1 MGSVRTRLSLLCGLL
16 CLGSAL
22 LVLNPRSPLHVKLIR
37 GGVERTSA
45 PESAPAP
52 PPSYATPTTAA
63 VRRVLNGQRP
73 GPLEAEAPSTGSRV
87 RLVIEGLAHGETASY
102 EYRRGDRS
110 ARGELT
116 ATEVDEVP
124 RAELAHLAGAGEA
137 DVPEELFVSAEGY
150 ARRAFDLSQVPAGR
164 EVVCQ
169 LVRGRPLRLEF
180 PRLAGCGGHLSVS
193 LTWQDPAGADAPPG
207 DPPPGLPVTEVRTLE
222 NAGHAVFEVAPTPS
236 RPLLAVLSKPV
247 VPAGARP
254 VQIFGA
260 MVSIDAQRTTL
271 CFPDLEVHP
280 VDFVAPE
287 PGRPFELSF
296 TPVAPGPLTRPE
308 GTRSRGWT
316 NSYGFHGDITLRSN
330 AVGALRVHLP
340 PTSTTEAQF
349 LPTGSAPGG
358 RAALPQPGAEEGE
371 AWLPL
376 RPIEITGPGTITLTV
391 DPHR

>member
-16 CLGSAL
+16 SLGVAL
-22 LVLNPRSPLHVKLIR
+22 LVLNPRSPLHVGLIR

-45 PESAPAP
+45 PEPAPAP
-52 PPSYATPTTAA
+52 PPSYATPTTEA
-63 VRRVLNGQRP
+63 VRRVLEGQRP
-73 GPLEAEAPSTGSRV
+73 GPLEAEAPSTGFRV

-137 DVPEELFVSAEGY
+137 DAPEELFVSAEGY
-150 ARRAFDLSQVPAGR
+150 ARRAFDLSQVPAGQ

-180 PRLAGCGGHLSVS
+180 PRLAGFGGHLSVS
-193 LTWQDPAGADAPPG
+193 LTWQDLAGADASPG

-222 NAGHAVFEVAPTPS
+222 NAGHAVFEAAPTPS
-236 RPLLAVLSKPV
+236 RPLLAVLSRPL

-280 VDFVAPE
+280 VDLVAPE

-308 GTRSRGWT
+308 GTRSQGWT
-316 NSYGFHGDITLRSN
+316 NSYGFHGPITLRSN

-340 PTSTTEAQF
+340 PTSRTEARY
-349 LPTGSAPGG
+349 LPTGAAPGG
-358 RAALPQPGAEEGE
+358 RAALPRPGAEDGD

-391 DPHR
+391 DPDR